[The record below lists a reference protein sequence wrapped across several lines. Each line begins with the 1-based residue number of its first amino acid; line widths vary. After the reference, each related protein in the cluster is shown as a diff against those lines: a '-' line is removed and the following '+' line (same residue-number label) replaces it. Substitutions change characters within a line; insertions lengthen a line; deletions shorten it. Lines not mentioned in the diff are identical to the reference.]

1 LAVMFFLRFKEL
13 IVVVAIAATIFYLAK
28 PIALRF
34 IAAEDFSRRRLVWFF
49 LTAVSFLSPNIWL
62 YAIVA
67 IPVIIWISRKDSNP
81 IGLYVLI
88 LHVIPPVDVI
98 IPVIGNNGLFPLNNY
113 RLLSLF
119 LLIPVALRY
128 RRNRGQTPS
137 VFGAMDVLLLA
148 LGALEVAL
156 YVPPDLPHH
165 MVIPDSPSNELRRAV
180 LFMLDTYVLYYA
192 VSRTCQTRQ
201 KILDVAASFC
211 LASAV
216 MAAIALFEYAR
227 SWLLYVDLARLWG
240 ANPNIGFYLTRNGSV
255 RAQVSAG
262 HALALGF
269 LLAVASGFWLYLKS
283 QVPSR
288 IQRVGVTLLLWGGL
302 LAAYSRGPWL
312 GAVAIYFTFNAA
324 GPRALSRFVK
334 GLCAAVVIAGVV
346 AISPLGDRIREMVP
360 ALGGTTDFNILYRQR
375 LADRGWQLVM
385 AHPLFGNQFPYPE
398 MEDLRQGEGIID
410 IVNTYL
416 GVALNYGLVGLTLF
430 VGFMLLGIMKTYS
443 RVRELA
449 RTDPELALFGASL
462 IACIV
467 GALVMIQSNSF
478 NLGLQRM
485 FYVLAGLA
493 TAYTQLDKL
502 KRHKST
508 VVGASTALGG

>member
-1 LAVMFFLRFKEL
+1 MFILRFKEL
-13 IVVVAIAATIFYLAK
+13 IVVLAIATAIFYLAK

-34 IAAEDFSRRRLVWFF
+34 IGEEDFSRRRLVWFF

-62 YAIVA
+62 YAIIA
-67 IPVIIWISRKDSNP
+67 IPVIIWITGKDSNP

-113 RLLSLF
+113 RLLALC

-128 RRNRGQTPS
+128 RKNRGQTPG
-137 VFGAMDVLLLA
+137 VFGAMDILLLA
-148 LGALEVAL
+148 FGALEVAL
-156 YVPPDLPHH
+156 YIPPDLPHH
-165 MVIPDSPSNELRRAV
+165 MVIPDSPTNALRRAV

-192 VSRTCQTRQ
+192 VSRTCRTRH
-201 KILDVAASFC
+201 KILDIAASFC

-216 MAAIALFEYAR
+216 MAAIGLFEYAR

-240 ANPNIGFYLTRNGSV
+240 ANPNLGFYLTRNGSL
-255 RAQVSAG
+255 RAQAAAG

-269 LLAVASGFWLYLKS
+269 LLALASGFWLYVKS
-283 QVPSR
+283 RLSSR
-288 IQRVGVTLLLWGGL
+288 IQRVGVTLLYWGGL
-302 LAAYSRGPWL
+302 VAAYSRGPWL
-312 GAVAIYFTFNAA
+312 GAVVIYFTFIAA
-324 GPRALSRFVK
+324 RPRALSGFLK
-334 GLCAAVVIAGVV
+334 GLCAALVVAGVIA
-346 AISPLGDRIREMVP
+346 ASPLGDRIREMVP
-360 ALGGTTDFNILYRQR
+360 ALGGTTDFSITYRQQ

-385 AHPLFGNQFPYPE
+385 AHPLFGDQFPYPE

-416 GVALNYGLVGLTLF
+416 GVALNYGFVGLTVFLAF
-430 VGFMLLGIMKTYS
+430 ILLGIMKTYS

-449 RTDPELALFGASL
+449 RSDPDLALFGASL

-467 GALVMIQSNSF
+467 GTLVMIQSNSF

-493 TAYTQLDKL
+493 TAYAQLDKL
-502 KRHKST
+502 KQHQAT
-508 VVGASTALGG
+508 VVGAPTALRG

>member
-1 LAVMFFLRFKEL
+1 MFILRFKEL
-13 IVVVAIAATIFYLAK
+13 IVVLAIATTIFYLAK

-34 IAAEDFSRRRLVWFF
+34 IGEEDFSRRRLVWFF

-62 YAIVA
+62 YAIIA
-67 IPVIIWISRKDSNP
+67 IPVIIWITGKDSNP

-113 RLLSLF
+113 RLLTLC

-128 RRNRGQTPS
+128 RKQRGQTPS
-137 VFGAMDVLLLA
+137 VFGAMDILLLA
-148 LGALEVAL
+148 FGALEVAL
-156 YVPPDLPHH
+156 YIPPDLPHH
-165 MVIPDSPSNELRRAV
+165 MVIPDSPTNALRRAV

-192 VSRTCQTRQ
+192 VSRTCRTRQ
-201 KILDVAASFC
+201 MILDVAASFC

-216 MAAIALFEYAR
+216 MAAIGLFEYAR

-240 ANPNIGFYLTRNGSV
+240 ANPNLGFYLTRNGSL

-269 LLAVASGFWLYLKS
+269 LLALASGFWLYLKS
-283 QVPSR
+283 RLSSR
-288 IQRVGVTLLLWGGL
+288 IQRVGATLLYWGGL

-312 GAVAIYFTFNAA
+312 GAVVIYFTFIAA
-324 GPRALSRFVK
+324 RPGALSGFLK
-334 GLCAAVVIAGVV
+334 GICAALVVAGVI

-360 ALGGTTDFNILYRQR
+360 ALGGATDFSITYRQK
-375 LADRGWQLVM
+375 LADRGWQIVM
-385 AHPLFGNQFPYPE
+385 QHPLFGDQFPYPE

-416 GVALNYGLVGLTLF
+416 GVALNYGLVGLTIFLAF
-430 VGFMLLGIMKTYS
+430 ILLAIMKTYS

-449 RTDPELALFGASL
+449 RSDPDLALFGASL

-467 GALVMIQSNSF
+467 GTLVMIQSNSF
-478 NLGLQRM
+478 NLGLHRM

-493 TAYTQLDKL
+493 TAYARLEKL
-502 KRHKST
+502 NQHQAT
-508 VVGASTALGG
+508 VVGAPTALRG